1 MTAQLHSNIVSGELP
16 IAIALSNVVTSNQMD
31 ELARVF
37 VTLFDAKHLLSPL
50 LWNMFYRE
58 VEVSDCMQTLFRG
71 NSLGSKIM
79 AFCFK
84 IYGATFLQGL
94 LEPLIQVKFLFYY
107 SSVVQFNAIS
117 SFLMLHF

>member
-1 MTAQLHSNIVSGELP
+1 M
-16 IAIALSNVVTSNQMD
+16 ALANVVTTSQMD
-31 ELARVF
+31 ELARVL

-84 IYGATFLQGL
+84 IYGANYLQTL
-94 LEPLIQVKFLFYY
+94 LEPLIKPLFDEANTNFEVDPARLEQADDIEVNRKNLIACEFCLRFL
-107 SSVVQFNAIS
+107 
-117 SFLMLHF
+117 